1 MSESVS
7 QQTLLSTLKRV
18 FGYDAFR
25 PGQEDVVRALLDGRD
40 ALAVMPT
47 GAGKSICFQLPAL
60 LLSGVTLVISPLI
73 SLMKDQVQSLVE
85 NGVRAAY
92 LNTSLTHKQVELVLN
107 RMARGVYKIIYVAP
121 ERLTLP
127 AFQRAVAQ
135 LNVSLLV
142 VDEAHCVS
150 QWGHDF
156 RPCYLE
162 IAPFC
167 ASLRQR
173 PTVCACTATATRR
186 VRDDIIELLCLNE
199 PRLVTRSF
207 DRQNLFFEVERPK
220 QKFLALRRRLD
231 ICEGRSGIVYCSSR
245 KKVDELCETLTALG
259 YSVTGYHAG
268 MDQKTRRQNQDDFLY
283 DRKRIMVA
291 TNAFGM
297 GIDKPNV
304 SFVIHFSIPG
314 DMESYYQE
322 AGRAGRDGSAADCV
336 LLFQKKDLQ
345 IQRYFIDNPEEN
357 EALSKKE
364 AAQLRRQR
372 HEKLDRM
379 IDYAEHTGCLRQ
391 FILDYFGEEAP
402 DNCGN
407 CSGCLGNRL
416 SIDVTVNAQKILSC
430 VVRLKADARPQT
442 VAAVLKGR
450 EEAAAAFGSNST
462 FGLMADMAQSEIER
476 LIAFLCERELLM
488 LRDGVLTVTDDAK
501 DVLYRGR
508 HVRMA
513 VAKEGGSRR
522 QKKDSADLAGGITD
536 PVLYSRLRA
545 LRKTLADKA
554 SMPAFTIFTDKTLQ
568 AMAAL
573 QPRTLRDFSKLPGV
587 GSHKLEKYGIVFL
600 KEILAYLKETNTN
613 S

>member
-1 MSESVS
+1 MSEPVS
-7 QQTLLSTLKRV
+7 QQKLLATLKRV

-60 LLSGVTLVISPLI
+60 LLDGVTLVVSPLI
-73 SLMKDQVQSLVE
+73 SLMKDQVQSLVQ
-85 NGVRAAY
+85 NGVKAAY
-92 LNTSLTHKQVELVLN
+92 LNTSLTQKQVDLVLN
-107 RMARGVYKIIYVAP
+107 RMTHGKYKIIYVAP
-121 ERLTLP
+121 ERLETP
-127 AFQRAVAQ
+127 SFQQAVAQ

-156 RPCYLE
+156 RPHYLE

-167 ASLRQR
+167 ASLSSR
-173 PTVCACTATATRR
+173 PTVCACTATATPR
-186 VRDDIIELLCLNE
+186 VRDDIVRLLALRD
-199 PRLVTRSF
+199 PKLVTRSF
-207 DRQNLFFEVERPK
+207 DRKNLFFEVERPK
-220 QKFLALRRRLD
+220 QKFPALRRRL
-231 ICEGRSGIVYCSSR
+231 ELYAGRSGIVYCSSR
-245 KKVDELCETLTALG
+245 KKVDELCETLAALG

-268 MDQKTRRQNQDDFLY
+268 MDKETRRQNQDDFLF
-283 DRKRIMVA
+283 DRKRVMVA

-297 GIDKPNV
+297 GIDKSNV
-304 SFVIHFSIPG
+304 SFVIHYNIPG
-314 DMESYYQE
+314 DLESYYQE

-345 IQRYFIDNPEEN
+345 IQRFFIDNPEEN
-357 EALSKKE
+357 EALTKEE

-379 IDYAEHTGCLRQ
+379 HGYAEHTGCLRR

-402 DNCGN
+402 DRCDN

-416 SIDVTVNAQKILSC
+416 SVDVTENAQKLLSC
-430 VVRLKADARPQT
+430 VARLKADALPQT

-450 EEAAAAFGSNST
+450 ETAAAAFGANST
-462 FGLMADMAQSEIER
+462 FGLMKDMAQSEIER

-488 LRDGVLTVTDDAK
+488 LRSGVLSVTDDAK
-501 DVLYRGR
+501 DVLSGKRY
-508 HVRMA
+508 VRMVVEKA
-513 VAKEGGSRR
+513 GGPRR
-522 QKKDSADLAGGITD
+522 QKQDNTDIESGIVD
-536 PVLYSRLRA
+536 PVLLARLRVLLSQVA
-545 LRKTLADKA
+545 EKRSIPTFA
-554 SMPAFTIFTDKTLQ
+554 IFLDKTLQ
-568 AMAAL
+568 AMAAS
-573 QPRTLRDFSKLPGV
+573 QPRTLREFSRLPGV

-600 KEILAYLKETNTN
+600 KEILAYQKETNN
-613 S
+613 KS